1 VAGDQ
6 HKFQVAMTHA
16 ERFSQEGKWAEA
28 MKAYRFALA
37 EFPNNEAAII
47 GFGKA
52 GLASGQVDLAGRAFQ
67 QILRIDPTNLEV
79 LGYMGHL
86 QEQMGQLD
94 AAAETYLRIGNVY
107 SAQGNLEAAISSW
120 IRATELASGQVN
132 AHLRIADALGQLG
145 HIRPAAREYLK
156 LAVIYQDRSDLERAM
171 EHIRAAQELLPNDPG
186 VLAAAEALQE
196 GTPIQPDKISDT
208 PPEPEETFEPAE
220 DFMESDPF
228 AEDWLEDDLFT
239 IKESDEPGLP
249 SGGLIDSARQSALE
263 ELANLIFEDSD
274 NPGVMVIMQALD
286 LQSRD
291 DLAEA
296 INHYRRAINMGA
308 SQPALYFNLGLL
320 YKEQSLFKEAI
331 EMLNVSVQNQKYNI
345 SSEFALGMAYSGA
358 DDPQS
363 AVDHFIKA
371 LRVLDLQTVS
381 GERSYQ
387 LAQTY
392 DDLTSKYLGLA
403 SAGKMKPFITALQS
417 FFAKPDWERQLYQ
430 ARQRMNKVA
439 EEGDTMSLAEFLE
452 TPETEVVVTTLAETS
467 ELMKNNMLMTA
478 SEECLRAIQK
488 APSFL
493 PLHSR
498 LADILL
504 KQDQTDQAITKY
516 LYIANVYLM
525 RNQPDQTVNV
535 YQKVLKLAPM
545 DVTVRSK
552 LIDLYTSLGNI
563 EVALEQYL
571 VLADSYFQLAQVDR
585 ALEKYNEALRIAV
598 NTNRGNHWKTE
609 ALTRMADIYNQ
620 RFDWASATSAYQ
632 KLIEL
637 NPNSEQFLRQLV
649 DLYFKQSK
657 NNEATAT
664 LDKLLS
670 IYQRQE
676 PLKALDLLKD
686 LTSYY
691 PDNMLLRQRLA
702 VAYAQNNMNREAIAE
717 YDALGEMQMEKG
729 LRDQAIQTIQ
739 VIINLGPADVE
750 GYRRLLEQIRGG
762 SI

>member
-1 VAGDQ
+1 MAGDQ

-16 ERFSQEGKWAEA
+16 DRFSQEGKWAEA

-67 QILRIDPTNLEV
+67 QILRINPTNLEV
-79 LGYMGHL
+79 LGYIGDI

-107 SAQGNLEAAISSW
+107 SAQGNLEAAIDSW
-120 IRATELASGQVN
+120 IRATQLASDQVN

-145 HIRPAAREYLK
+145 QIRPAAREYLK
-156 LAVIYQDRSDLERAM
+156 LALIYQGRNDLERAM

-186 VLAAAEALQE
+186 VLAAGEALRE
-196 GTPIQPDKISDT
+196 GLPIQPDQISDT
-208 PPEPEETFEPAE
+208 PPEPEETFEMGE
-220 DFMESDPF
+220 DFTETDPF
-228 AEDWLEDDLFT
+228 ADDWLGDDLFT
-239 IKESDEPGLP
+239 TEVADEPGSP
-249 SGGLIDSARQSALE
+249 SGGLIDRAQQSALE

-296 INHYRRAINMGA
+296 ANHYRRAINMGA

-320 YKEQSLFKEAI
+320 YKEQRSFNEAVQ
-331 EMLNVSVQNQKYNI
+331 MLNSSVQNQKYHI
-345 SSEFALGMAYSGA
+345 SSEFALGMAYYGA
-358 DDPQS
+358 NDLQS
-363 AVDHFIKA
+363 AVAHFVKA
-371 LRVLDLQTVS
+371 LRILDLQTVS

-392 DDLTSKYLGLA
+392 DDLTSKYLGLTDPN
-403 SAGKMKPFITALQS
+403 KIKQ
-417 FFAKPDWERQLYQ
+417 FFAAVQNFIAKSDWEKQIYQ

-452 TPETEVVVTTLAETS
+452 TPETEVVVTTLADTS

-525 RNQPDQTVNV
+525 RSQPDQTVNV

-552 LIDLYTSLGNI
+552 LIDLYTLL
-563 EVALEQYL
+563 ERTDLALEQYL

-585 ALEKYNEALRIAV
+585 ALEKYNEALRIAA
-598 NTNRGNHWKTE
+598 NSDRGNHWKTE

-620 RFDWASATSAYQ
+620 RFDWASATSAYR
-632 KLIEL
+632 KLIDL
-637 NPNSEQFLRQLV
+637 NPNNEQYLRQLV
-649 DLYFKQSK
+649 DLYLKQGK
-657 NNEATAT
+657 NNEAATT

-670 IYQRQE
+670 IHQRQN
-676 PLKALDLLKD
+676 PLKALELLKD
-686 LTSYY
+686 LGSYY

-729 LRDQAIQTIQ
+729 LRDQAVQTIQ
-739 VIINLGPADVE
+739 VIINLGPDDVE
-750 GYRRLLEQIRGG
+750 GYRRLLEQMRGG